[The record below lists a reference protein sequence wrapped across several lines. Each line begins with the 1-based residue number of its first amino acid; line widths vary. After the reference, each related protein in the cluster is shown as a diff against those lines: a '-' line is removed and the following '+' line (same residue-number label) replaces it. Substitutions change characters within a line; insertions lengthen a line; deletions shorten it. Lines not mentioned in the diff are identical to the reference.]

1 MSSGKRNAQR
11 LGEVGAGWG
20 TPGSPECGVHGQI
33 AQVSR
38 PGRASEAGVVPA
50 RPRGL
55 LGAELGSRGALGASG
70 RAAWGRSSAPGRE
83 QLGAPGPGASLRSP
97 NYF

>member
-1 MSSGKRNAQR
+1 MPPCHLMLEGHPLALAQKAELTEGKYLRGEISSGKRNAQW

-20 TPGSPECGVHGQI
+20 TPGSSERSVHGQI

-38 PGRASEAGVVPA
+38 EGRTSEAGVVPA

-55 LGAELGSRGALGASG
+55 LGAELGSRGA
-70 RAAWGRSSAPGRE
+70 
-83 QLGAPGPGASLRSP
+83 
-97 NYF
+97 